1 MQPKYIFA
9 HPSETVDGENVE
21 LGLQALAADP
31 YNSILPIRAELK
43 KQRT

>member
-1 MQPKYIFA
+1 MFA
-9 HPSETVDGENVE
+9 PPFETIGWENVE

-31 YNSILPIRAELK
+31 YNSILPIVAELK